1 MLCFYKKTFGEFK
14 MEKTNVMRILK
25 QKNISYQAFEY
36 PHQEGCFIDGAA
48 VAERLNL
55 DARYVFKTL
64 VVHSAKQYYVF
75 VIPVLRELDLK
86 AAAKAVNEKKLDML
100 PLKDLL
106 QVTGYVRGGCSPI
119 GMKKAFKVIVDQ
131 SAEQLE
137 TMVFS
142 AGKIGYQVA
151 VKPLDLLK
159 VVNGMFGDICQ

>member
-25 QKNISYQAFEY
+25 QKNISYQAYEY

-75 VIPVLRELDLK
+75 VIPVCGNL
-86 AAAKAVNEKKLDML
+86 
-100 PLKDLL
+100 
-106 QVTGYVRGGCSPI
+106 I
-119 GMKKAFKVIVDQ
+119 
-131 SAEQLE
+131 
-137 TMVFS
+137 
-142 AGKIGYQVA
+142 
-151 VKPLDLLK
+151 
-159 VVNGMFGDICQ
+159 